1 MCPRNREKEC
11 FGPVDRDVIV
21 LLADGAGTVTRF
33 FRGEERMATH
43 EKPGHK
49 RRATADQQLQSGTWT
64 EPGSLKKETRPAC
77 GHDLGGNNEIG
88 SAHSFHVGSSSF
100 ASGNTFCG
108 RYAKPC
114 AMPSPAAKTLFPLP
128 RTLSGPGPAG
138 VGSGNDSQGR
148 DRGLKSQDY
157 STPKVELFVGYTY
170 WWAVPG
176 HADNRIAEMN
186 GASASLAYNFN
197 RYLGLA
203 VDVGGFK
210 VDSLKFS
217 SLGAGSTPTRVVDA
231 DSNVLTFLIGP
242 RLSFRS
248 HSRLTPF
255 LQVLGGAALAD
266 TVTVTGCTAQIY
278 VCIPL
283 PRETAFAMTAGCG
296 LDLRLN
302 HRIAWRVLQAE
313 FLLTRFDDPTSAT

>member
-1 MCPRNREKEC
+1 MKSGARILSTLA
-11 FGPVDRDVIV
+11 VAL
-21 LLADGAGTVTRF
+21 LLA
-33 FRGEERMATH
+33 ATLFADDTP
-43 EKPGHK
+43 KP
-49 RRATADQQLQSGTWT
+49 AESSGT
-64 EPGSLKKETRPAC
+64 A
-77 GHDLGGNNEIG
+77 NEAVAANS
-88 SAHSFHVGSSSF
+88 SA
-100 ASGNTFCG
+100 ARN
-108 RYAKPC
+108 PW

-197 RYLGLA
+197 KYLGLA

-302 HRIAWRVLQAE
+302 NRIAWRVLQAE